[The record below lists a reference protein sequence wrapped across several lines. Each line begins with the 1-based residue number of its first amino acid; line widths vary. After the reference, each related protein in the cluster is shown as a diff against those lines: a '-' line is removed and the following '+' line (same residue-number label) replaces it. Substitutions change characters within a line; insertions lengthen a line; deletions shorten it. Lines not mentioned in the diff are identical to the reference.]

1 MRFTTSSDFVSMIEI
16 VSSARLPAHT
26 QRPSGV
32 TPTPSHSLP
41 VLTSLIFCP
50 VLKSNALTLP
60 SRMFEQ

>member
-1 MRFTTSSDFVSMIEI
+1 MIEI
-16 VSSARLPAHT
+16 VSSARLPAQT

-41 VLTSLIFCP
+41 VCTSLIFSP
-50 VLKSNALTLP
+50 VWKSKTLTLP

>member
-1 MRFTTSSDFVSMIEI
+1 MIEI

-41 VLTSLIFCP
+41 VGMSLSFSP
-50 VLKSNALTLP
+50 VGKSKALTLP
-60 SRMFEQ
+60 SHMFEQ